1 MAAKKSGSK
10 ESASISAH
18 QKGVDAKSSAT
29 SSSSNNVDITKAVEP
44 ASTGTTAPV
53 KRVVVEESNARFIGA
68 NLIVTVLAFAV
79 RFFRISKPA
88 QVVFDEV
95 HFGKFASHYLQHE
108 YYFDLHPPLAKLMFA
123 AVGWLV
129 NYDGRFKFD
138 NIGDDYIAN
147 NVPYI
152 AYRSLA
158 ASLGSLSVTAVF
170 LILQSCGFSALACTL
185 GASLVLFDNAQ
196 ITESRLILL
205 DAALMF
211 FMVAALLSYLRFR
224 LARHQPFGIRWWF
237 WLISTGFFLSCVISV
252 KYVGL
257 FTYLT
262 VGVAVVADLYNLL
275 DIRGK
280 KAKDVLSV
288 KMVVKHFFARLYAL
302 VIGPFLLYL
311 FWFYVHFSILTNSGP
326 GNSHMSPDF
335 QATLNKNPMVEQAVD
350 VHFFDTVSIKLEN
363 AEIFL
368 HSHPHHYP
376 LQYTDGRISSQGQQV
391 TGYSFQDDDN
401 SLWQILPPVPYNP
414 EDEFMGAPIVG
425 PQQVMLRH
433 VGTDSYLLTH
443 DVASPGYPT
452 NEEFTTVSKDLAY
465 GDRHKDVLFQLD
477 LLTSPNDIVRTK
489 MSHFRLKHIATGVA
503 MWKADKFLPE
513 WGYNQVEING
523 NKKIDASGTTWI
535 FDRVHNVPPGSE
547 LEMKRRTIN
556 QGEPLP
562 RRPFFTDYLELQGR
576 MFKSNN
582 QLTATHPYMSSP
594 HTWPLLTRGISFWSS
609 KKEGDQAQIYLVGNF
624 VGWYLINLAVL
635 LFIGL
640 YVFDQLATL
649 RQFQWISPYARQK
662 LNTTLLWLFLGW
674 AFHYLPFFLMGR
686 QLFLHHYLPAQISG
700 SLLVGGLVDL
710 ITGQSDEPQ
719 GRFSENRVIQVVA
732 YTLIAA
738 EVAMF
743 VYWSPFVYGLHLS
756 GAAVRAREWF
766 DIQLQFNKGA

>member
-10 ESASISAH
+10 ESATINSPKKAA
-18 QKGVDAKSSAT
+18 DAKSSA
-29 SSSSNNVDITKAVEP
+29 SDKLLGNEVEP

-53 KRVVVEESNARFIGA
+53 KKAVVEESNVRFIIL
-68 NLIVTVLAFAV
+68 NLLVTVAAFAL
-79 RFFRISKPA
+79 RFFRISKPSE
-88 QVVFDEV
+88 VVFDEV
-95 HFGKFASHYLQHE
+95 HFGKFASHYLQRE

-129 NYDGRFKFD
+129 GYDGRFKFD
-138 NIGDDYIAN
+138 NIGDDYITH

-170 LILQSCGFSALACTL
+170 LILQSCGFTALACTL
-185 GASLVLFDNAQ
+185 GACLVAFDCAQ
-196 ITESRLILL
+196 ITENRLILL

-211 FMVAALLSYLRFR
+211 FMVGALLSYVRFR
-224 LARHQPFGIRWWF
+224 LARHHAFGIRWWF
-237 WLISTGFFLSCVISV
+237 WLSSTGFFLSCVMSV

-262 VGVAVVADLYNLL
+262 VGVAVLADLYNLL

-288 KMVVKHFFARLYAL
+288 KLVVKHFAARFYAL
-302 VIGPFLLYL
+302 AVGPFLLYL

-326 GNSHMSPDF
+326 GNNHMSPDF
-335 QATLNKNPMVEQAVD
+335 QATLNKNPMVEQAID

-363 AEIFL
+363 ADIFL
-368 HSHPHHYP
+368 HSHPHNYP
-376 LQYTDGRISSQGQQV
+376 LQYPDGRISSQGQQV
-391 TGYSFQDDDN
+391 TGYSFQDDAN
-401 SLWQILPPVPYNP
+401 SLWQILPPVPFNP
-414 EDEFMGAPIVG
+414 EDEHMGAAIAG
-425 PQQVMLRH
+425 PQEVMLRH

-465 GDRHKDVLFQLD
+465 GDRHKDTIFQLD

-489 MSHFRLKHIATGVA
+489 MTHFRLKHVATGVA
-503 MWKADKFLPE
+503 MWKADKMLPD

-523 NKKIDASGTTWI
+523 NKKIDGSGTTWI
-535 FDRVHNVPPGSE
+535 IDSVHNVPAGSE
-547 LEMKRRTIN
+547 LESKRRTIP

-562 RRPFFTDYLELQGR
+562 KRPFLTDYLELQGR

-609 KKEGDQAQIYLVGNF
+609 KKEGDQSQIYLVGNY
-624 VGWYLINLAVL
+624 VGWYLIDIAVL
-635 LFIGL
+635 VFLGLF
-640 YVFDQLATL
+640 VFDHLAIL
-649 RQFQWISPYARQK
+649 RQFEWITPYARQK
-662 LNTTLLWLFLGW
+662 LHGTLFWLFLGW
-674 AFHYLPFFLMGR
+674 AFHYLPFYLMGR

-710 ITGQSDEPQ
+710 ITGQCDEPR
-719 GRFSENRVIQVVA
+719 GRYTENQAIKIVV
-732 YTLIAA
+732 YTAIAA
-738 EVAMF
+738 EVLMF

-756 GAAVRAREWF
+756 AAAVRAHEWF
-766 DIQLQFNKGA
+766 DIQLQFSKGV